1 MGVTGIT
8 GKVAIVTGASRGIG
22 RAIALDLANAG
33 ALVLGTATTESGA
46 EGITEALSDVG
57 DGGHRGYVLNVSDSD
72 CIDGFFEAIKEHQ
85 APLILVNNAGITR
98 DNIAMRMKPEEWD
111 DVIGTNLTAVQRMC
125 RQCLRGMTKAR
136 WGRIINISSVVGS
149 MGNAGQSNYAAAKAG
164 MEGFS
169 RALAS
174 ELGSRNITV
183 NCVAP
188 GFIGTDMTAGLPDDQ
203 KDALLER
210 VPLGRLGEPTEISGV
225 VTFMASDAAAYVT
238 GETVH
243 VNGGMYMA

>member
-1 MGVTGIT
+1 MGVPGIT
-8 GKVAIVTGASRGIG
+8 DKLAIVTGASRGIG
-22 RAIALDLANAG
+22 RAIAFDLANAG
-33 ALVLGTATTESGA
+33 ALVIGTATTEAGA
-46 EGITEALSDVG
+46 DGITESLSDAG
-57 DGGHRGYVLNVSDSD
+57 NGGHRGYVLNVLDSDSVD
-72 CIDGFFEAIKEHQ
+72 HFFEAIKEQQ

-98 DNIAMRMKPEEWD
+98 DNIAMRMKPDEWD

-169 RALAS
+169 RALAA

-183 NCVAP
+183 NCIAP

-203 KDALLER
+203 REALLER
-210 VPLGRLGEPTEISGV
+210 VPLGRLGDPAEISGV